1 MYNTND
7 SVFLL
12 TKKGKKY
19 KIYILNCDKEVQ
31 SQFSEIFNKP
41 LKDGLEN
48 GYDEISF
55 QLGYSLSGD
64 ELWKIDNFVLPN
76 EIEYAILHPDT
87 LENYVPVDNDGLT
100 ADGFVI
106 KAIFMGK
113 KIEEKLMVSFQKF
126 EKSQVLKRKKLA
138 IVFATDTFVKS
149 TDFCLNINEDPDAV
163 YYDNKLKFVNYTNAN
178 KIISLQEY
186 YRIATQQ
193 EVDTFKE
200 SQLFEIESDKDF
212 SKLTEGQQVRTQIAK
227 ILDSK
232 VLERHDAKGLQSI
245 ASEFSIN
252 LRTNNNKIVIP
263 KERESLKE
271 LLTFLSEKIYKG
283 PLTGQTMISNSTRI
297 KETEDDKK
305 DD

>member
-1 MYNTND
+1 M
-7 SVFLL
+7 SGLL
-12 TKKGKKY
+12 F
-19 KIYILNCDKEVQ
+19 E
-31 SQFSEIFNKP
+31 
-41 LKDGLEN
+41 LE
-48 GYDEISF
+48 
-55 QLGYSLSGD
+55 LMHT
-64 ELWKIDNFVLPN
+64 LPN
-76 EIEYAILHPDT
+76 T
-87 LENYVPVDNDGLT
+87 
-100 ADGFVI
+100 
-106 KAIFMGK
+106 
-113 KIEEKLMVSFQKF
+113 S
-126 EKSQVLKRKKLA
+126 
-138 IVFATDTFVKS
+138 
-149 TDFCLNINEDPDAV
+149 PDAI

-227 ILDSK
+227 ILDGK

-271 LLTFLSEKIYKG
+271 LLTFLLEKIYKG

-297 KETEDDKK
+297 KETEDNKK
-305 DD
+305 GAVK